1 MPRFF
6 KEDKDAII
14 VLLAAVIICILSYPV
29 INDLFG
35 RKDKE
40 HRPDAAYSHYKSGKR
55 QADSTGRRQ
64 YYYVEEKQGEL
75 FTFDPNTADST
86 QLLRL
91 GLRPWQVRNIYK
103 YRAAGGRYRKPTDF
117 ARLYGLTLKQY
128 KRLEPYIRIEKE
140 VMAADVYGGE
150 QREYSRESRPAI
162 DRIKKLA
169 KGETVN
175 VNTADTA
182 MLKQI
187 PGIGSYYARQIVRR
201 RERLGGFSSPDQLLE
216 IDGFPKEAMEY
227 LTVGHGTTQK
237 SSISS
242 VSDADKSS
250 EAKAPGTAGLRKI
263 RINHDDIKSMSR
275 HPYMRYYQ
283 AKEIDRYRRLKGAL
297 HSTADLRRIPS
308 FSPQDISRL
317 TPYLDFE

>member
-40 HRPDAAYSHYKSGKR
+40 HRPDPAYSHYKSGKR

-75 FTFDPNTADST
+75 FYFDPNTADST

-117 ARLYGLTLKQY
+117 ARLYGLTLRQY
-128 KRLEPYIRIEKE
+128 KRLEPYIRIKPE
-140 VMAADVYGGE
+140 VMAADVYAKG
-150 QREYSRESRPAI
+150 QREYKQESLPLY
-162 DRIKKLA
+162 DNIKKLT

-175 VNTADTA
+175 INTADTA
-182 MLKQI
+182 TLKRI

-216 IDGFPKEAMEY
+216 IDGFPKEAVEY
-227 LTVGHGTTQK
+227 VTTQK

-263 RINHDDIKSMSR
+263 RINHDDIKTMSR

-308 FSPQDISRL
+308 LSSQDIARL
-317 TPYLDFE
+317 APYLDFE